1 MVKNS
6 PDQVWFQKYLE
17 FHCDDCGSD
26 TGFRS
31 RRRTFSERYLLPL
44 FLLQPVRCTECFRRN
59 YRLIFMEVK
68 DRLPEASGKVAA
80 SAVRS
85 NRSRNVA

>member
-6 PDQVWFQKYLE
+6 PDQILFQKYLE

-31 RRRTFSERYLLPL
+31 RRRSFLERYLLPI
-44 FLLQPVRCTECFRRN
+44 FLLQPVRCAECFRRD
-59 YRLIFMEVK
+59 YRLVFVPVK
-68 DRLPEASGKVAA
+68 ERLPEPFKKVAIP
-80 SAVRS
+80 VPRP
-85 NRSRNVA
+85 NRNVA

>member
-1 MVKNS
+1 VVKNS